1 MQVTET
7 LSDGLRRAFQ
17 VVVPAGDLQAQLDA
31 RLEEIRPRV
40 QLKGFRPGK
49 VPASHIRKL
58 YGPSLIR
65 DIIDAEVQQATQ
77 KALGE
82 GKLRPAADPAFI
94 MESDLAKV
102 IDGGAD
108 LAFKFEVELIP
119 DFKPADVSTIT
130 VEKVVAAVTET
141 QVAAM
146 LKTIADS
153 SKTFDDKDG
162 AAEIGDSL
170 TIDFLGKIDGEAF
183 DGGSAEGATVVIG
196 ANRFIPGFEEQL
208 VGASMGDARV
218 LKVTFPEDYPV
229 DTLKGKA
236 ATFDVTVHAVRAPND
251 REIDDAFAGTLGFE
265 TLESLKEV
273 IKSQIEQEH
282 NAQTRAK
289 LKRALFDQLE
299 TMHDLPLPQGMVNQE
314 FEQIWRQVTADK
326 EGGRL
331 DSADA
336 AKSEDDLKAD
346 YRKIAERRVKLG
358 LVLAEI
364 GRAAGIQVSDQEV
377 SQAVAQQARQFP
389 GRERQLFEFYQ
400 KNPQAL
406 AQVRAPIYEEKT
418 VDYILELAT
427 VTVKDVD
434 RDTLFADDEE

>member
-1 MQVTET
+1 
-7 LSDGLRRAFQ
+7 
-17 VVVPAGDLQAQLDA
+17 
-31 RLEEIRPRV
+31 
-40 QLKGFRPGK
+40 
-49 VPASHIRKL
+49 
-58 YGPSLIR
+58 
-65 DIIDAEVQQATQ
+65 
-77 KALGE
+77 
-82 GKLRPAADPAFI
+82 
-94 MESDLAKV
+94 
-102 IDGGAD
+102 
-108 LAFKFEVELIP
+108 
-119 DFKPADVSTIT
+119 
-130 VEKVVAAVTET
+130 
-141 QVAAM
+141 
-146 LKTIADS
+146 
-153 SKTFDDKDG
+153 
-162 AAEIGDSL
+162 
-170 TIDFLGKIDGEAF
+170 
-183 DGGSAEGATVVIG
+183 
-196 ANRFIPGFEEQL
+196 
-208 VGASMGDARV
+208 
-218 LKVTFPEDYPV
+218 
-229 DTLKGKA
+229 
-236 ATFDVTVHAVRAPND
+236 
-251 REIDDAFAGTLGFE
+251 
-265 TLESLKEV
+265 
-273 IKSQIEQEH
+273 
-282 NAQTRAK
+282 
-289 LKRALFDQLE
+289 
-299 TMHDLPLPQGMVNQE
+299 MHDLPLPQGMVNQE